1 MEVWMPRDA
10 MVASSSEIDVVDEEV
25 HDLDLEE
32 MPRLLLLSR
41 TVFLPPPPPF
51 SHPSHRAWGGRSTP
65 PPAAAADSPLLRG
78 LFF

>member
-1 MEVWMPRDA
+1 MPRDA

-32 MPRLLLLSR
+32 MPRLLLLLSR

-51 SHPSHRAWGGRSTP
+51 SRPSHRAWGGRSTP